1 MSPTTAVVLGEPHQL
16 PKTDQVLFC
25 GDFMT
30 IAKPVISINVET
42 GATERFVRTIQK
54 GLGLHMPGGGIYG
67 VDLHANRATL
77 PFIKGNMTYTISGNI
92 APYTGQIVP
101 N

>member
-1 MSPTTAVVLGEPHQL
+1 
-16 PKTDQVLFC
+16 
-25 GDFMT
+25 
-30 IAKPVISINVET
+30 
-42 GATERFVRTIQK
+42 
-54 GLGLHMPGGGIYG
+54 MPGGGIYG

-101 N
+101 NFYCSKINIASTQMEDQCEHRPPVTIKACVPYQP